1 MSAEWKA
8 EIRFLSS
15 TEKDNTSSIPR
26 IKMQFL
32 IFYSKEKIDSANG
45 LGFTYLYLCRKSA
58 HWHSSIFKIGTVGKP
73 AIREE
78 MEYMQ
83 NVKSSGCSSG
93 NKTRTDCYS
102 SKKRFQTP
110 RCNANPWKSR
120 KRFCWARLHA
130 RVLYYTII
138 LGRGESINKPCGR
151 KVSERLKILVNIL
164 C

>member
-1 MSAEWKA
+1 MADDETGIRLFSA
-8 EIRFLSS
+8 
-15 TEKDNTSSIPR
+15 TEKYNTSSIPR

-83 NVKSSGCSSG
+83 KKSEEL
-93 NKTRTDCYS
+93 
-102 SKKRFQTP
+102 
-110 RCNANPWKSR
+110 W
-120 KRFCWARLHA
+120 
-130 RVLYYTII
+130 VLIW
-138 LGRGESINKPCGR
+138 
-151 KVSERLKILVNIL
+151 
-164 C
+164 